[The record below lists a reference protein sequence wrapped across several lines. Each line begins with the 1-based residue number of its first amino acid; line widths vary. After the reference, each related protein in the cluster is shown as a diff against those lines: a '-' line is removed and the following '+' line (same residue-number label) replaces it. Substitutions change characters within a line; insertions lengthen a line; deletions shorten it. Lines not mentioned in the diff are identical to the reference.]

1 MLTFNDQDEYT
12 ASQQNAPSWFF
23 MLIWLGWVAL
33 TAAGY
38 YGGRWIAESAAD
50 FLTGSSTAAGLLS
63 IEGTVRDSG
72 IAGFFLALVGGAV
85 AGLVLGIAQ
94 GILLLPFIKISGALE
109 WLLAT
114 VIGRSAQW
122 AVLYVMALA
131 MRGLVIDQSFVG
143 LMLLFA
149 MMLLIGVMCGVAL
162 AYPQAQVFKRR
173 SSRSSWL
180 IVTTVIGTAGTAFVI
195 AMTLLVESQNTIR
208 DYSTLVTAIVLAVAT
223 GFALLEILHHPTPT
237 AEWRETLT
245 WDRDD
250 RIVA

>member
-1 MLTFNDQDEYT
+1 MLTFNDQDEYI
-12 ASQQNAPSWFF
+12 ASQQNAPSWVF

-33 TAAGY
+33 TATGY
-38 YGGRWIAESAAD
+38 FGGRWIAESAAD
-50 FLTGSSTAAGLLS
+50 FLTGVGTATRLFS
-63 IEGTVRDSG
+63 IEGTLRDSG
-72 IAGFFLALVGGAV
+72 FGGFFVALVSGAI

-122 AVLYVMALA
+122 AALYVIALA

-149 MMLLIGVMCGVAL
+149 MMLLIGVMSGVAL

-195 AMTLLVESQNTIR
+195 AMTMLVESQNTLR
-208 DYSTLVTAIVLAVAT
+208 NYSTLVTAILCAVAT
-223 GFALLEILHHPTPT
+223 GFALLEILHHPTST
-237 AEWRETLT
+237 AEWRDTLT

-250 RIVA
+250 RMVA